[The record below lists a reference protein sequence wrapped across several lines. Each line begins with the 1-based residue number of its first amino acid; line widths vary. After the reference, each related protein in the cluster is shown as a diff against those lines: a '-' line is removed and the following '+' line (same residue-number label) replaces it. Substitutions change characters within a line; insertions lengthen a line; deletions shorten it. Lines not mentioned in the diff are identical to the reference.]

1 MDKKEV
7 SGDIPFSF
15 LEEMGHNT
23 RAMDRFF
30 ELTQEQREN
39 LMGHAAIGEPPDE
52 RISETLK
59 SLAHGGEGYCEEY

>member
-7 SGDIPFSF
+7 SGDIPFEF

-23 RAMDRFF
+23 RAMSRFF

-39 LMGHAAIGEPPDE
+39 VLNHAAIGDDPSE
-52 RISETLK
+52 RISQTLK
-59 SLAHGGEGYCEEY
+59 SLADGGEGYCEKY